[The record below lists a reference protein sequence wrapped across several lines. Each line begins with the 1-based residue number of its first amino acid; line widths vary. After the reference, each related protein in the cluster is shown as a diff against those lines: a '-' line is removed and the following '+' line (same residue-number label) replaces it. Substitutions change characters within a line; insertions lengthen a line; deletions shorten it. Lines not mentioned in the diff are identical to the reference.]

1 MAEPRFDAYMRPILE
16 VLRDG
21 TPRKSRDIKS
31 LAIAKMGKRKEDFS
45 ETQKNGN
52 LKYLDNIGFAISY
65 LFMAGLLNRIE
76 KATYQISEEGLRVL
90 DDPSVVEI
98 NEKYLRDNYPEF
110 KERVYGGSKKKKD
123 SQEQEG
129 NPDGSTPQEKMEAAE
144 RFFREMVKKELLSTL
159 QGMDDYAFERLCL
172 KVLLGMGY
180 GYDDASGETTQKSGD
195 KGIDGI
201 IFGDKLGL
209 QKIAYQSKRW
219 TETVG
224 RQPVSQFVTDFDD
237 ACCEKGVFITTSKFT
252 QGAIDIAAKRKNLV
266 LIDGDRLTDLMYE
279 HGIGVQVRKRFEIKT
294 VDYDFFAEY
303 SGDAE

>member
-1 MAEPRFDAYMRPILE
+1 MPEPKFDAYMRPILE
-16 VLRDG
+16 IMRDG
-21 TPRKSRDIKS
+21 QTRKTGEIKP
-31 LAIAKMGKRKEDFS
+31 LTIAHMGFRKEDFK

-65 LFMAGLLNRIE
+65 LFMAGLLCRIE
-76 KATYQISEEGLRVL
+76 KATYRISEEGTRVL
-90 DDPSVVEI
+90 SDPLVTDI
-98 NEKYLRDNYPEF
+98 NEKFLRDNYPEF

-123 SQEQEG
+123 TQEQEES
-129 NPDGSTPQEKMEAAE
+129 PDGTTPQEKMEAAE
-144 RFFREMVKKELLSTL
+144 RIFREMVKKELLSTL
-159 QGMDDYAFERLCL
+159 QSMDDYAFERLCL
-172 KVLLGMGY
+172 RVLLGLGY
-180 GYDDASGETTQKSGD
+180 GYDETSGTTTQKSGD

-237 ACCEKGVFITTSKFT
+237 ACCEKGVFITTSKFS
-252 QGAIDIAAKRKNLV
+252 QSAIEIAAKRKNLV

-279 HGIGVQVRKRFEIKT
+279 HGIGVQVRRQYEIKSI
-294 VDYDFFAEY
+294 DSDFFAEY